1 MPVHHGNAVS
11 APDREPRHPGLR
23 IPDGGPDNR
32 RRSRL
37 ADRPGTSPGTRPD
50 PRAEDDLSRLPSPPD
65 DEELYWYF
73 GPQRRWVLLCAT
85 LSYAG
90 ATATLGLF
98 ALSRPLL
105 WPFLVLTV
113 LNAATW
119 LLSVVD
125 GQRSRRFTRDSHDLL
140 VRAWRP
146 VRHPGVDLLLP
157 TAGEPLAVLDNAYRH
172 TAAVRWPG
180 ELTVLVL
187 DDAARPEVRELAE
200 SYGFEYRSRPD
211 RGRFK
216 KAGNLNHG
224 LVEGAGDIIAV
235 LDADFCPRP
244 DFLQHLVPYLD
255 DPDIGI
261 VQSPQCF
268 DTDAGMSW
276 LERAAGATQEIFYR
290 WIQPSRDAQD
300 GTVCCGTNALYRR
313 AALERVGGFAEIDH
327 SEDLYTG
334 LSLARAG
341 WTTRYVPALLAKGMS
356 PTGLP
361 AFISQQYRWCLGSLA
376 LVGDPDFRRGPLPRS
391 ARLCFWNGILGYL
404 TSAVNVFAV
413 PLPALIMLFFRPDEI
428 APWQVLPF
436 LPPIWVALVLLPAM
450 SRTHWRF
457 EVTRVQLLGGLCHV
471 VAIAHALRRRS
482 ADWVPTGAV
491 SGGTAL
497 ARTVARIGVGWL
509 GLVVVAGVVGL
520 VRAVNSYGWQP
531 FWALAGLL
539 ALTTYTVVPL
549 IGALW
554 PLVRGGNGATVAD
567 LARPSDRQ
575 GNRRSDLRFGPAEA
589 VAVTA
594 VLLLCGLLASGWAD
608 PLVF

>member
-1 MPVHHGNAVS
+1 M
-11 APDREPRHPGLR
+11 
-23 IPDGGPDNR
+23 
-32 RRSRL
+32 
-37 ADRPGTSPGTRPD
+37 
-50 PRAEDDLSRLPSPPD
+50 PSPPD

-98 ALSRPLL
+98 ALSKPLL
-105 WPFLVLTV
+105 WPFLLLTL

-119 LLSVVD
+119 LLSLAD
-125 GQRSRRFTRDSHDLL
+125 GQRARRYTRDSHDLL
-140 VRAWRP
+140 LRAWNP
-146 VRHPGVDLLLP
+146 ARHPSVDLLLP

-172 TAAVRWPG
+172 TAAVHWPG

-187 DDAARPEVRELAE
+187 DDADRPEVCRLAE
-200 SYGFEYRSRPD
+200 SYGFRYHARPD

-224 LVEGAGDIIAV
+224 LATGEGEIVAV

-244 DFLQHLVPYLD
+244 DFLHHLVPYLD
-255 DPDIGI
+255 NPGVGI

-268 DTDAGMSW
+268 DTDADMSW

-313 AALERVGGFAEIDH
+313 AALQRIGGFAEIDH

-334 LSLARAG
+334 LALAHVG
-341 WTTRYVPALLAKGMS
+341 WSTRYVPALVAKGMS

-376 LVGDPDFRRGPLPRS
+376 LVRDPDFRKGPLSRS

-413 PLPALIMLFFRPDEI
+413 PLPALIMLFFAPGEI
-428 APWQVLPF
+428 RPWQVLPF

-450 SRTHWRF
+450 SRTRWRF

-471 VAIAHALRRRS
+471 VAIGHALRRRS

-491 SGGTAL
+491 SGGTSL
-497 ARTVARIGVGWL
+497 ARSVARIGVGWL
-509 GLVVVAGVVGL
+509 GLVVLAGSAGL
-520 VRAVNSYGWQP
+520 VRAALEYGWRP
-531 FWALAGLL
+531 FWALAALLGLT
-539 ALTTYTVVPL
+539 AYTMIPL
-549 IGALW
+549 IRALW
-554 PLVRGGNGATVAD
+554 PLLGRGQGTAGEVAPPVR
-567 LARPSDRQ
+567 
-575 GNRRSDLRFGPAEA
+575 RRTGLGSGHGSEHGYGFGSGLGSDLGCGPGFGRAEA

-594 VLLLCGLLASGWAD
+594 VLLLCGVLASGWAD
-608 PLVF
+608 PLLF

>member
-1 MPVHHGNAVS
+1 MPVLHGTAMS
-11 APDREPRHPGLR
+11 APDTGPRRTPAD
-23 IPDGGPDNR
+23 PD
-32 RRSRL
+32 L
-37 ADRPGTSPGTRPD
+37 
-50 PRAEDDLSRLPSPPD
+50 RLPSPPD
-65 DEELYWYF
+65 DQELYWYF

-98 ALSRPLL
+98 ALSKPLL

-119 LLSVVD
+119 LLSLTD
-125 GQRSRRFTRDSHDLL
+125 GQRARRFTRDSHDLL
-140 VRAWRP
+140 LRAWSP
-146 VRHPGVDLLLP
+146 ARHPSVDLLLP

-172 TAAVRWPG
+172 TAAVQWPG

-187 DDAARPEVRELAE
+187 DDADRPEVRELAR
-200 SYGFEYRSRPD
+200 SYGFQYRARPD

-224 LVEGAGDIIAV
+224 LAEGTGEVIAV

-244 DFLQHLVPYLD
+244 DFLHHLVPYLD
-255 DPDIGI
+255 NPEVGI

-268 DTDAGMSW
+268 DTDADMSW

-313 AALERVGGFAEIDH
+313 AALRRIGGFAEIDH

-334 LSLARAG
+334 LALARAG
-341 WTTRYVPALLAKGMS
+341 WSTRYVPALVAKGMS

-376 LVGDPDFRRGPLPRS
+376 LVRDPDFRGGPLPRS
-391 ARLCFWNGILGYL
+391 ARLCFWNGILGYV

-413 PLPALIMLFFRPDEI
+413 PLPALIMLFFAPEEI
-428 APWQVLPF
+428 QPWQVLPF

-450 SRTHWRF
+450 SRTRWRF

-471 VAIAHALRRRS
+471 IAIAHALRRRS

-497 ARTVARIGVGWL
+497 ARGVARLGVGWL
-509 GLVVVAGVVGL
+509 GLVVLAGAAGL
-520 VRAVNSYGWQP
+520 VRAGLEYGWRP
-531 FWALAGLL
+531 FWALAALLGLT
-539 ALTTYTVVPL
+539 AYTMIPL
-549 IGALW
+549 IRSLW
-554 PLVRGGNGATVAD
+554 PLLGAGRAVRAADGGKGAAVGEVAAPARRRTGLGPD
-567 LARPSDRQ
+567 L
-575 GNRRSDLRFGPAEA
+575 GFGRAEA

-594 VLLLCGLLASGWAD
+594 VLLLCGVLASGWAD
-608 PLVF
+608 PLIF

>member
-1 MPVHHGNAVS
+1 MPALHGTAMP
-11 APDREPRHPGLR
+11 APDAGPRPT
-23 IPDGGPDNR
+23 P
-32 RRSRL
+32 
-37 ADRPGTSPGTRPD
+37 PD
-50 PRAEDDLSRLPSPPD
+50 PDLRLPRPPD

-98 ALSRPLL
+98 ALSKPLL
-105 WPFLVLTV
+105 WPFLLLTV

-119 LLSVVD
+119 LLSLTD
-125 GQRSRRFTRDSHDLL
+125 GQRARRYTRDSHDLL
-140 VRAWRP
+140 MRAWQP
-146 VRHPGVDLLLP
+146 AHHPGVDLLLP

-187 DDAARPEVRELAE
+187 DDADRPEVRRLAE
-200 SYGFEYRSRPD
+200 SYGFQYRARPD

-224 LVEGAGDIIAV
+224 LAEGSGEIIAV

-244 DFLQHLVPYLD
+244 DFLHHLVPYLD
-255 DPDIGI
+255 NPGVGI

-268 DTDAGMSW
+268 DTDADMSW

-313 AALERVGGFAEIDH
+313 AALQRIGGFAEIDH

-334 LSLARAG
+334 LALARAG
-341 WTTRYVPALLAKGMS
+341 WATRYVPALVAKGMS

-376 LVGDPDFRRGPLPRS
+376 LVRDPGFRRGPLSKS
-391 ARLCFWNGILGYL
+391 ARLCFWNGILGYV

-413 PLPALIMLFFRPDEI
+413 PLPALIMLFFRPAEI

-450 SRTHWRF
+450 SRTRWRF
-457 EVTRVQLLGGLCHV
+457 EVTRVQLLGGLCHI

-491 SGGTAL
+491 SGGSSL
-497 ARTVARIGVGWL
+497 ARAVARIGVGWL
-509 GLVVVAGVVGL
+509 GFVVLAGAAGL
-520 VRAVNSYGWQP
+520 VRAALLHGWRP
-531 FWALAGLL
+531 YWALAALL
-539 ALTTYTVVPL
+539 ALTAYTMIPL
-549 IGALW
+549 IRALW
-554 PLVRGGNGATVAD
+554 PLLNGANGGKSANGGKGAD
-567 LARPSDRQ
+567 GGKGAAVGEIAAPAR
-575 GNRRSDLRFGPAEA
+575 GRSNLGFGRAEA

-608 PLVF
+608 PLIF

>member
-1 MPVHHGNAVS
+1 MPVLHGTAMP
-11 APDREPRHPGLR
+11 APVPGPRR
-23 IPDGGPDNR
+23 IPADPD
-32 RRSRL
+32 L
-37 ADRPGTSPGTRPD
+37 
-50 PRAEDDLSRLPSPPD
+50 RLPSPPD

-119 LLSVVD
+119 LLSLTD
-125 GQRSRRFTRDSHDLL
+125 GQRARRYTRDSHDLL
-140 VRAWRP
+140 MRAWQP
-146 VRHPGVDLLLP
+146 ARHPSVDLLLP
-157 TAGEPLAVLDNAYRH
+157 TAGEPLAVLENAYRH
-172 TAAVRWPG
+172 TVAVQWAG
-180 ELTVLVL
+180 ALTVIVL

-200 SYGFEYRSRPD
+200 SYGFQYRARPD

-224 LVEGAGDIIAV
+224 LAEGNGEIVAV

-244 DFLQHLVPYLD
+244 DFLHHLVPYLD
-255 DPDIGI
+255 NPEVGI

-268 DTDAGMSW
+268 DTDADMSW

-313 AALERVGGFAEIDH
+313 AALMRVGGFAEIDH

-341 WTTRYVPALLAKGMS
+341 WTTRYVPALVAKGMS

-376 LVGDPDFRRGPLPRS
+376 LVRDPDFRRGPLPRS
-391 ARLCFWNGILGYL
+391 ARLCFWNGILGYV

-413 PLPALIMLFFRPDEI
+413 PLPALIMLFFAPGEI
-428 APWQVLPF
+428 QPWQVLPF
-436 LPPIWVALVLLPAM
+436 LPPIWVSLVLLPAM
-450 SRTHWRF
+450 SRTRWRF

-491 SGGTAL
+491 SGGSSL
-497 ARTVARIGVGWL
+497 AKAVARIGVGWL
-509 GLVVVAGVVGL
+509 GFVVLAGIAGL
-520 VRAVNSYGWQP
+520 VRAAMLYGWQP
-531 FWALAGLL
+531 FWALTALL
-539 ALTTYTVVPL
+539 ALTAYTMIPL
-549 IGALW
+549 IRSLW
-554 PLVRGGNGATVAD
+554 PLLRGGNGAAVGEVA
-567 LARPSDRQ
+567 APVR
-575 GNRRSDLRFGPAEA
+575 RRSDLGFGHAEA

-608 PLVF
+608 PLIF

>member
-1 MPVHHGNAVS
+1 MPVLHGTAMPAS
-11 APDREPRHPGLR
+11 DTGPRR
-23 IPDGGPDNR
+23 IP
-32 RRSRL
+32 
-37 ADRPGTSPGTRPD
+37 ADPS
-50 PRAEDDLSRLPSPPD
+50 LRLPSPPD

-105 WPFLVLTV
+105 WPFLLLTV
-113 LNAATW
+113 LNAVTW
-119 LLSVVD
+119 LLSLTD

-140 VRAWRP
+140 LGAWRP
-146 VRHPGVDLLLP
+146 ARCPGVDVLLP

-180 ELTVLVL
+180 RLTVLVL
-187 DDAARPEVRELAE
+187 DDADRPEVRELAE
-200 SYGFEYRSRPD
+200 SYGFQYRARPD

-224 LVEGAGDIIAV
+224 LAEGNGDIIAV

-244 DFLQHLVPYLD
+244 DFLHHLVPYLD
-255 DPDIGI
+255 NPEVGI

-268 DTDAGMSW
+268 DTDPDMSW

-341 WTTRYVPALLAKGMS
+341 WTTRYVPALVAKGMS

-376 LVGDPDFRRGPLPRS
+376 LVRDPGFRRGPLSRS

-404 TSAVNVFAV
+404 TSAVNVFAI
-413 PLPALIMLFFRPDEI
+413 PLPALIMLFFAPSEI
-428 APWQVLPF
+428 EPWQVLPF

-450 SRTHWRF
+450 SRTRWRF

-491 SGGTAL
+491 SGGSSL
-497 ARTVARIGVGWL
+497 ARAVARIGVGWL
-509 GLVVVAGVVGL
+509 GFVILAGIAGL
-520 VRAVNSYGWQP
+520 ARAVALRGWQP
-531 FWALAGLL
+531 YWALIALL
-539 ALTTYTVVPL
+539 SLTAYTMIPL
-549 IGALW
+549 IRSLW
-554 PLVRGGNGATVAD
+554 PLLRGGDGAAVAEV
-567 LARPSDRQ
+567 APPV
-575 GNRRSDLRFGPAEA
+575 RRSSDLRFGRAEA

-608 PLVF
+608 PLMF

>member
-1 MPVHHGNAVS
+1 MPVLHGTAMP
-11 APDREPRHPGLR
+11 APDTGPRRTPAD
-23 IPDGGPDNR
+23 PDDH
-32 RRSRL
+32 
-37 ADRPGTSPGTRPD
+37 
-50 PRAEDDLSRLPSPPD
+50 RLPSPPD

-98 ALSRPLL
+98 ALSKPLL

-119 LLSVVD
+119 LLSLTD
-125 GQRSRRFTRDSHDLL
+125 GQRARRFTRDSHDLL
-140 VRAWRP
+140 LRAWSPARAP
-146 VRHPGVDLLLP
+146 SVDLLLP

-187 DDAARPEVRELAE
+187 DDAGRPEVRRLAE
-200 SYGFEYRSRPD
+200 SYGFQYRARPD

-224 LVEGAGDIIAV
+224 LAEGTGEVVAV

-244 DFLQHLVPYLD
+244 DFLHHLVPYLD
-255 DPDIGI
+255 NPGVGI

-268 DTDAGMSW
+268 DTDADMSW

-313 AALERVGGFAEIDH
+313 AALQRIGGFAEIDH

-334 LSLARAG
+334 LALARAG
-341 WTTRYVPALLAKGMS
+341 WATRYVPALVAKGMS

-376 LVGDPDFRRGPLPRS
+376 LVRDPDFRKGPLPRS
-391 ARLCFWNGILGYL
+391 ARLCFWNGILGYV

-413 PLPALIMLFFRPDEI
+413 PLPALIMLFFRPEEI
-428 APWQVLPF
+428 QPWQVLPF

-450 SRTHWRF
+450 SRTRWRF

-491 SGGTAL
+491 SGGSSL

-509 GLVVVAGVVGL
+509 GFVVLAGVAGL
-520 VRAVNSYGWQP
+520 VRAALLYGWQP
-531 FWALAGLL
+531 YWALAGLL
-539 ALTTYTVVPL
+539 ALTAYTMVPL
-549 IGALW
+549 IRELW
-554 PLVRGGNGATVAD
+554 PLLNGAGGGKGAAVGEVAAP
-567 LARPSDRQ
+567 AR
-575 GNRRSDLRFGPAEA
+575 GRSDLGFGRAEA

-608 PLVF
+608 PLMF

>member
-1 MPVHHGNAVS
+1 MPVLHGTAMP
-11 APDREPRHPGLR
+11 APVPGPRR
-23 IPDGGPDNR
+23 IPADPD
-32 RRSRL
+32 L
-37 ADRPGTSPGTRPD
+37 
-50 PRAEDDLSRLPSPPD
+50 RLPSPPD

-119 LLSVVD
+119 LLSLTD
-125 GQRSRRFTRDSHDLL
+125 GQRARRYTRDSHDLL
-140 VRAWRP
+140 MRAWQP
-146 VRHPGVDLLLP
+146 ARHPSVDLLLP
-157 TAGEPLAVLDNAYRH
+157 TAGEPLAVLENAYRH
-172 TAAVRWPG
+172 TVAVQWAG
-180 ELTVLVL
+180 ALTVIVL

-200 SYGFEYRSRPD
+200 SYGFQYRARPD

-224 LVEGAGDIIAV
+224 LAEGNGEIVAV

-244 DFLQHLVPYLD
+244 DFLHHLVPYLD
-255 DPDIGI
+255 NPEVGI

-268 DTDAGMSW
+268 DTDADMSW

-313 AALERVGGFAEIDH
+313 AALMRVGGFAEIDH

-341 WTTRYVPALLAKGMS
+341 WTTRYVPALVAKGMS

-376 LVGDPDFRRGPLPRS
+376 LVRDPDFRRGPLPRS
-391 ARLCFWNGILGYL
+391 ARLCFWNGILGYV

-413 PLPALIMLFFRPDEI
+413 PLPALIMLFFAPGEI
-428 APWQVLPF
+428 QPWQVLPF
-436 LPPIWVALVLLPAM
+436 LPPIWVSLVLLPAM
-450 SRTHWRF
+450 SRTRWRF

-491 SGGTAL
+491 SGGSSL
-497 ARTVARIGVGWL
+497 AKAVARIGVGWL
-509 GLVVVAGVVGL
+509 GFVVLAGVAGL
-520 VRAVNSYGWQP
+520 VRAAMLYGWQP
-531 FWALAGLL
+531 FWALTALL
-539 ALTTYTVVPL
+539 ALTAYTMIPL
-549 IGALW
+549 IRSLW
-554 PLVRGGNGATVAD
+554 PLLRSGNGAAVGEVAPPV
-567 LARPSDRQ
+567 R
-575 GNRRSDLRFGPAEA
+575 RRSDLGFGHAEA

-608 PLVF
+608 PLIF

>member
-1 MPVHHGNAVS
+1 MPVLHGTAVP
-11 APDREPRHPGLR
+11 APDTGPRR
-23 IPDGGPDNR
+23 TA
-32 RRSRL
+32 
-37 ADRPGTSPGTRPD
+37 ADT
-50 PRAEDDLSRLPSPPD
+50 DLRLPSPPD

-98 ALSRPLL
+98 ALSEPLL
-105 WPFLVLTV
+105 WPFLLLTL

-119 LLSVVD
+119 LLSLAD
-125 GQRSRRFTRDSHDLL
+125 GQRARRYTRDSHDLL
-140 VRAWRP
+140 LRAWNP
-146 VRHPGVDLLLP
+146 ARHPSVDLLLP

-172 TAAVRWPG
+172 TAAVHWPG

-187 DDAARPEVRELAE
+187 DDADRPEVRRLAE
-200 SYGFEYRSRPD
+200 SYGFRYHARPD

-224 LVEGAGDIIAV
+224 LAAGEGEIVAV

-244 DFLQHLVPYLD
+244 DFLHHLVPYLD
-255 DPDIGI
+255 NPGVGI

-268 DTDAGMSW
+268 DTDADMSW

-313 AALERVGGFAEIDH
+313 AALQRIGGFAEIDH

-334 LSLARAG
+334 LALAHAG
-341 WTTRYVPALLAKGMS
+341 WSTRYVPALVAKGMS

-376 LVGDPDFRRGPLPRS
+376 LVRDPDFRKGPLSRS

-413 PLPALIMLFFRPDEI
+413 PLPALIMLFFAPGEI
-428 APWQVLPF
+428 RPWQVLPF

-450 SRTHWRF
+450 SRTRWRF

-471 VAIAHALRRRS
+471 VAIGHALRRRS

-491 SGGTAL
+491 SGGTSL
-497 ARTVARIGVGWL
+497 VRSVARIGVGWL
-509 GLVVVAGVVGL
+509 GLVVLAGSAGL
-520 VRAVNSYGWQP
+520 VRAALEYGWRP
-531 FWALAGLL
+531 FWALAALLGLT
-539 ALTTYTVVPL
+539 AYTMIPL
-549 IGALW
+549 IRALW
-554 PLVRGGNGATVAD
+554 PLLGGDRGTAGEVAPPVR
-567 LARPSDRQ
+567 
-575 GNRRSDLRFGPAEA
+575 RRTGLGSGHGSEHGYGLGSDLGSGPGFGRAEA

-594 VLLLCGLLASGWAD
+594 VLLLCGVLASGWAD
-608 PLVF
+608 PLLF

>member
-1 MPVHHGNAVS
+1 MPVLHGTTVP
-11 APDREPRHPGLR
+11 APDTGPRR
-23 IPDGGPDNR
+23 TAADPD
-32 RRSRL
+32 L
-37 ADRPGTSPGTRPD
+37 
-50 PRAEDDLSRLPSPPD
+50 RLPSPPD

-98 ALSRPLL
+98 ALSKPLL
-105 WPFLVLTV
+105 WPFLLLTL

-119 LLSVVD
+119 LLSLAD
-125 GQRSRRFTRDSHDLL
+125 GQRARRYTRDSHDLL
-140 VRAWRP
+140 LRAWNP
-146 VRHPGVDLLLP
+146 ARHPSVDLLLP

-172 TAAVRWPG
+172 TAAVHWPG

-187 DDAARPEVRELAE
+187 DDADRPEVCRLAE
-200 SYGFEYRSRPD
+200 SYGFRYHARPD

-224 LVEGAGDIIAV
+224 LAAGEGEIVAV

-244 DFLQHLVPYLD
+244 DFLHHLVPYLD
-255 DPDIGI
+255 NPGVGI

-268 DTDAGMSW
+268 DTDADMSW

-313 AALERVGGFAEIDH
+313 AALQRIGGFAEIDH

-334 LSLARAG
+334 LALAHVG
-341 WTTRYVPALLAKGMS
+341 WSTRYVPALVAKGMS

-376 LVGDPDFRRGPLPRS
+376 LVRDPDFRKGPLSRS

-413 PLPALIMLFFRPDEI
+413 PLPALIMLFFAPGEI
-428 APWQVLPF
+428 RPWQVLPF

-450 SRTHWRF
+450 SRTRWRF

-471 VAIAHALRRRS
+471 VAIGHALRRRS

-491 SGGTAL
+491 SGGTSL
-497 ARTVARIGVGWL
+497 ARSVARIGVGWL
-509 GLVVVAGVVGL
+509 GLVVLAGSAGL
-520 VRAVNSYGWQP
+520 VRAALEYGWRP
-531 FWALAGLL
+531 FWALAALLGLT
-539 ALTTYTVVPL
+539 AYTVIPL
-549 IGALW
+549 IRALW
-554 PLVRGGNGATVAD
+554 PLLGGGRGTAGEVAPPVR
-567 LARPSDRQ
+567 
-575 GNRRSDLRFGPAEA
+575 RRTGLGSGHGSEHGYGFGSGLGSDLGCGPGFGRAEA

-594 VLLLCGLLASGWAD
+594 VLLLCGVLASGWAD
-608 PLVF
+608 PLLF

>member
-1 MPVHHGNAVS
+1 MPVLHGTAMP
-11 APDREPRHPGLR
+11 APDTGPRRTPAD
-23 IPDGGPDNR
+23 PDDH
-32 RRSRL
+32 
-37 ADRPGTSPGTRPD
+37 
-50 PRAEDDLSRLPSPPD
+50 RLPSPPD

-98 ALSRPLL
+98 ALSKPLL

-119 LLSVVD
+119 LLSLTD
-125 GQRSRRFTRDSHDLL
+125 GQRARRFTRDSHDLL
-140 VRAWRP
+140 LRAWSPARAP
-146 VRHPGVDLLLP
+146 SVDLLLP

-172 TAAVRWPG
+172 TAAVQWPG

-187 DDAARPEVRELAE
+187 DDAGRPEVRRLAE
-200 SYGFEYRSRPD
+200 SYGFQYRARPD

-224 LVEGAGDIIAV
+224 LAEGTGEIVAV

-244 DFLQHLVPYLD
+244 DFLHHLVPYLD
-255 DPDIGI
+255 NPGVGI

-268 DTDAGMSW
+268 DTDADMSW

-313 AALERVGGFAEIDH
+313 AALQRIGGFAEIDH

-334 LSLARAG
+334 LALARAG
-341 WTTRYVPALLAKGMS
+341 WATRYVPALVAKGMS

-376 LVGDPDFRRGPLPRS
+376 LVRDPDFRKGPLPRS
-391 ARLCFWNGILGYL
+391 ARLCFWNGILGYV

-413 PLPALIMLFFRPDEI
+413 PLPALIMLFFRPEEI
-428 APWQVLPF
+428 QPWQVLPF

-450 SRTHWRF
+450 SRTRWRF

-491 SGGTAL
+491 SGGSSL

-509 GLVVVAGVVGL
+509 GFVVLAGVAGL
-520 VRAVNSYGWQP
+520 VRAALLYGWQP
-531 FWALAGLL
+531 YWALAGLL
-539 ALTTYTVVPL
+539 ALTAYTMVPL
-549 IGALW
+549 IRELW
-554 PLVRGGNGATVAD
+554 PLLNGAGGGKGASVGEVAAP
-567 LARPSDRQ
+567 AR
-575 GNRRSDLRFGPAEA
+575 RRSDLGFGRAEA

-608 PLVF
+608 PLLF

>member
-1 MPVHHGNAVS
+1 MPVLHGTAMP
-11 APDREPRHPGLR
+11 APVPGPRR
-23 IPDGGPDNR
+23 IPADPD
-32 RRSRL
+32 L
-37 ADRPGTSPGTRPD
+37 
-50 PRAEDDLSRLPSPPD
+50 RLPSPPD

-119 LLSVVD
+119 LLSLTD
-125 GQRSRRFTRDSHDLL
+125 GQRARRYTRDSHDLL
-140 VRAWRP
+140 MRAWQP
-146 VRHPGVDLLLP
+146 ARHPSVDLLLP
-157 TAGEPLAVLDNAYRH
+157 TAGEPLAVLENAYRH
-172 TAAVRWPG
+172 TVAVQWAG
-180 ELTVLVL
+180 ALTVIVL

-200 SYGFEYRSRPD
+200 SYGFQYRARPD

-224 LVEGAGDIIAV
+224 LAEGNGEIVAV

-244 DFLQHLVPYLD
+244 DFLHHLVPYLD
-255 DPDIGI
+255 NPEVGI

-268 DTDAGMSW
+268 DTDADMSW

-313 AALERVGGFAEIDH
+313 AALMRVGGFAEIDH

-341 WTTRYVPALLAKGMS
+341 WTTRYVPALVAKGMS

-376 LVGDPDFRRGPLPRS
+376 LVRDPDFRRGPLPRS
-391 ARLCFWNGILGYL
+391 ARLCFWNGILGYV

-413 PLPALIMLFFRPDEI
+413 PLPALIMLFFAPGEI
-428 APWQVLPF
+428 QPWQVLPF
-436 LPPIWVALVLLPAM
+436 LPPIWVSLVLLPAM
-450 SRTHWRF
+450 SRTRWRF

-491 SGGTAL
+491 SGGSSL
-497 ARTVARIGVGWL
+497 AKAVARIGVGWL
-509 GLVVVAGVVGL
+509 GFVVLAGIAGL
-520 VRAVNSYGWQP
+520 VRAAMLYGWQP
-531 FWALAGLL
+531 FWALTALL
-539 ALTTYTVVPL
+539 ALTAYTMIPL
-549 IGALW
+549 IRSLW
-554 PLVRGGNGATVAD
+554 PLLRGGNGAAVGEVAPPV
-567 LARPSDRQ
+567 R
-575 GNRRSDLRFGPAEA
+575 RRSDLGFGHAEA

-608 PLVF
+608 PLIF

>member
-1 MPVHHGNAVS
+1 MPVLHGTAMP
-11 APDREPRHPGLR
+11 APDAGPRR
-23 IPDGGPDNR
+23 IPADPD
-32 RRSRL
+32 L
-37 ADRPGTSPGTRPD
+37 
-50 PRAEDDLSRLPSPPD
+50 RLPSPPD

-98 ALSRPLL
+98 ALSKPLL

-119 LLSVVD
+119 LLSLTD
-125 GQRSRRFTRDSHDLL
+125 GQRARRFTRDSHDLL
-140 VRAWRP
+140 MRAWQPARP
-146 VRHPGVDLLLP
+146 PSVDLLLP

-180 ELTVLVL
+180 ELAVLVL
-187 DDAARPEVRELAE
+187 DDADRPEVRELAE
-200 SYGFEYRSRPD
+200 SYGFRYRARPD

-224 LVEGAGDIIAV
+224 LAEGTGEIIAV

-244 DFLQHLVPYLD
+244 DFLHHLVPYLD
-255 DPDIGI
+255 NPGVGI

-268 DTDAGMSW
+268 DTDADMSW

-313 AALERVGGFAEIDH
+313 AALQRIGGFAEIDH

-334 LSLARAG
+334 LALARAG
-341 WTTRYVPALLAKGMS
+341 WSTRYVPALVAKGMS

-376 LVGDPDFRRGPLPRS
+376 LVRDPDFRRGPLSRS

-413 PLPALIMLFFRPDEI
+413 PLPALIMLFFRPEEI
-428 APWQVLPF
+428 QPWQVLPF

-450 SRTHWRF
+450 SRTRWRF

-491 SGGTAL
+491 SGGSSL

-509 GLVVVAGVVGL
+509 GLVIIAGAAGL
-520 VRAVNSYGWQP
+520 VRAALLHGWRP
-531 FWALAGLL
+531 YWALTALL
-539 ALTTYTVVPL
+539 ALTAYTMIPL
-549 IGALW
+549 IRSLW
-554 PLVRGGNGATVAD
+554 PLLRSANGGKGATVGEVAAP
-567 LARPSDRQ
+567 ARS
-575 GNRRSDLRFGPAEA
+575 RSELGFGRAEA

-608 PLVF
+608 PLIF

>member
-1 MPVHHGNAVS
+1 MPVLHGTAMP
-11 APDREPRHPGLR
+11 APDAGPRRTP
-23 IPDGGPDNR
+23 
-32 RRSRL
+32 
-37 ADRPGTSPGTRPD
+37 ADPD
-50 PRAEDDLSRLPSPPD
+50 PRLPDPPD

-98 ALSRPLL
+98 ALSKPLL
-105 WPFLVLTV
+105 WPFLLLTV
-113 LNAATW
+113 LNAVTW
-119 LLSVVD
+119 LLSLTD
-125 GQRSRRFTRDSHDLL
+125 GQRARRFTRDSHDLL
-140 VRAWRP
+140 LRAWQP
-146 VRHPGVDLLLP
+146 ARHPSVDLLLP
-157 TAGEPLAVLDNAYRH
+157 TAGEPPAVLDNAYRH

-187 DDAARPEVRELAE
+187 DDADRPEVRELAE
-200 SYGFEYRSRPD
+200 SYGFQYRARPD

-224 LVEGAGDIIAV
+224 LVEGTGEIIAV
-235 LDADFCPRP
+235 LDADFCPRA
-244 DFLQHLVPYLD
+244 DFLHHLVPYLD
-255 DPDIGI
+255 SPGVGI

-268 DTDAGMSW
+268 DTDANMSW

-313 AALERVGGFAEIDH
+313 AALQRIGGFAEIDH

-334 LSLARAG
+334 LALARAG
-341 WTTRYVPALLAKGMS
+341 WATRYVPALVAKGMS

-376 LVGDPDFRRGPLPRS
+376 LVRDPDFRRGPLSRS

-413 PLPALIMLFFRPDEI
+413 PLPALIMLFFRPEEI
-428 APWQVLPF
+428 EPWQVLPF

-450 SRTHWRF
+450 SRTRWRF

-491 SGGTAL
+491 SGGSSL
-497 ARTVARIGVGWL
+497 ARAVARIGVGWL
-509 GLVVVAGVVGL
+509 GFVVLAGAAGL
-520 VRAVNSYGWQP
+520 VRAALLHGWRP
-531 FWALAGLL
+531 YWALTALL
-539 ALTTYTVVPL
+539 ALTAYTMIPL
-549 IGALW
+549 IRSLW
-554 PLVRGGNGATVAD
+554 PLLNGAKVAGGANGGKGATVGEVVAP
-567 LARPSDRQ
+567 ARS
-575 GNRRSDLRFGPAEA
+575 RSELGFGRAEA

-608 PLVF
+608 PLIF

>member
-1 MPVHHGNAVS
+1 MP
-11 APDREPRHPGLR
+11 APDTGPRRKPAD
-23 IPDGGPDNR
+23 PD
-32 RRSRL
+32 L
-37 ADRPGTSPGTRPD
+37 
-50 PRAEDDLSRLPSPPD
+50 RLPAPPD

-98 ALSRPLL
+98 ALSKPLL
-105 WPFLVLTV
+105 WPFLLLTV

-119 LLSVVD
+119 LLSLTD
-125 GQRSRRFTRDSHDLL
+125 GQRARRFTRDSHDLL
-140 VRAWRP
+140 LRAWNP
-146 VRHPGVDLLLP
+146 ARHPSVDLLLP
-157 TAGEPLAVLDNAYRH
+157 TAGEPLAVLANAYRH

-180 ELTVLVL
+180 ELTVIVL

-200 SYGFEYRSRPD
+200 SHGFEYRARPD

-224 LVEGAGDIIAV
+224 LAEGNGEIVAV

-244 DFLQHLVPYLD
+244 DFLHHLVPYLD
-255 DPDIGI
+255 NPEVGI

-268 DTDAGMSW
+268 DTDADMSW

-313 AALERVGGFAEIDH
+313 AALMRIGGFAEIDH

-334 LSLARAG
+334 LALARAG
-341 WTTRYVPALLAKGMS
+341 WTTRYVPALVAKGMS

-376 LVGDPDFRRGPLPRS
+376 LVRDPDFRRGPLSRS

-428 APWQVLPF
+428 QPWQVLPF

-450 SRTHWRF
+450 SRTRWRF
-457 EVTRVQLLGGLCHV
+457 EVTRVQLLGGLCHI
-471 VAIAHALRRRS
+471 VAIGHALRRRS

-491 SGGTAL
+491 SGRSSL
-497 ARTVARIGVGWL
+497 ARTVARLGVGWL
-509 GLVVVAGVVGL
+509 GFVVLAGVAGL
-520 VRAVNSYGWQP
+520 VRAGLEYGWRP

-539 ALTTYTVVPL
+539 ALTAYTMVPL
-549 IGALW
+549 IRSLW
-554 PLVRGGNGATVAD
+554 PLLGGGKDATAGEVAAPVR
-567 LARPSDRQ
+567 S
-575 GNRRSDLRFGPAEA
+575 RSGEIGFGRAEA

-594 VLLLCGLLASGWAD
+594 VLLLGGVLASGWAD
-608 PLVF
+608 PLIF

>member
-1 MPVHHGNAVS
+1 MP
-11 APDREPRHPGLR
+11 APDTGPRPT
-23 IPDGGPDNR
+23 P
-32 RRSRL
+32 
-37 ADRPGTSPGTRPD
+37 PD
-50 PRAEDDLSRLPSPPD
+50 PDLRLPGPPD

-98 ALSRPLL
+98 ALSKPLL
-105 WPFLVLTV
+105 WPFLLLTV

-119 LLSVVD
+119 LLSLTD
-125 GQRSRRFTRDSHDLL
+125 GQRARRYTRDSHDLL
-140 VRAWRP
+140 MRAWQP
-146 VRHPGVDLLLP
+146 ARHPGVDLLLP

-187 DDAARPEVRELAE
+187 DDADRPEVRRLAE
-200 SYGFEYRSRPD
+200 SYGFEYRARPD

-224 LVEGAGDIIAV
+224 LAEGTGEIIAV

-244 DFLQHLVPYLD
+244 DFLRHLVPYLD
-255 DPDIGI
+255 NPEVGI

-268 DTDAGMSW
+268 DTDADMSW

-313 AALERVGGFAEIDH
+313 AALTRIGGFAEIDH

-334 LSLARAG
+334 LALARAG
-341 WTTRYVPALLAKGMS
+341 WATRYVPALVAKGMS

-376 LVGDPDFRRGPLPRS
+376 LVRDPDFRNGPLQKS
-391 ARLCFWNGILGYL
+391 ARLCFWNGILGYV

-413 PLPALIMLFFRPDEI
+413 PLPALIMLFFRPEEI
-428 APWQVLPF
+428 EPWQVLPF

-450 SRTHWRF
+450 SRTRWRF
-457 EVTRVQLLGGLCHV
+457 EVTRVQLLGGLCHI

-491 SGGTAL
+491 SGGSSL
-497 ARTVARIGVGWL
+497 ARAVARIGVGWL
-509 GLVVVAGVVGL
+509 GFVVLAGAAGL
-520 VRAVNSYGWQP
+520 VRAGLLHGWRP
-531 FWALAGLL
+531 YWALTALL
-539 ALTTYTVVPL
+539 ALTAYTMIPL
-549 IGALW
+549 IRALW
-554 PLVRGGNGATVAD
+554 PLLNGANGGKGAAVGEVAAP
-567 LARPSDRQ
+567 ARS
-575 GNRRSDLRFGPAEA
+575 RSNLGFGRAEA

-608 PLVF
+608 PLIF

>member
-1 MPVHHGNAVS
+1 MPAS
-11 APDREPRHPGLR
+11 DT
-23 IPDGGPDNR
+23 GP
-32 RRSRL
+32 RL
-37 ADRPGTSPGTRPD
+37 AV
-50 PRAEDDLSRLPSPPD
+50 ADDSLRLPSPPD
-65 DEELYWYF
+65 DQELYWYF

-85 LSYAG
+85 LSYTG
-90 ATATLGLF
+90 ATVTLGLF

-113 LNAATW
+113 LNAVTW
-119 LLSVVD
+119 VLSLAD
-125 GQRSRRFTRDSHDLL
+125 GQRARRFTRDSHDLL
-140 VRAWRP
+140 LRAWQP
-146 VRHPGVDLLLP
+146 ARHPGVDLLLP

-180 ELTVLVL
+180 ALTVLVL

-200 SYGFEYRSRPD
+200 SYGFQYRARPD

-224 LVEGAGDIIAV
+224 LAEGNGDIIAV

-244 DFLQHLVPYLD
+244 DFLHHLVPYLD
-255 DPDIGI
+255 TPEVGI

-268 DTDAGMSW
+268 DTDPDMSW

-341 WTTRYVPALLAKGMS
+341 WTTRYVPALVAKGMS

-376 LVGDPDFRRGPLPRS
+376 LVGDPGFRSGPLSRS

-404 TSAVNVFAV
+404 TSAVNVFAI
-413 PLPALIMLFFRPDEI
+413 PLPALIMLFFAPDEI
-428 APWQVLPF
+428 EPWQVLPF

-450 SRTHWRF
+450 SRTRWRF

-491 SGGTAL
+491 SGGSSL

-509 GLVVVAGVVGL
+509 GLVVVAGAVGL
-520 VRAVNSYGWQP
+520 GRAVALHGWQP
-531 FWALAGLL
+531 YWALVGLL
-539 ALTTYTVVPL
+539 GLTAHTMIPL
-549 IGALW
+549 VRSLW
-554 PLVRGGNGATVAD
+554 PLLRGGKGGDVAAPVRRATGADGGTVRGTAAER
-567 LARPSDRQ
+567 AAA
-575 GNRRSDLRFGPAEA
+575 DLRFGRAEA

-608 PLVF
+608 PLLF

>member
-1 MPVHHGNAVS
+1 MPVLHGTAVP
-11 APDREPRHPGLR
+11 APDTGPRR
-23 IPDGGPDNR
+23 TA
-32 RRSRL
+32 
-37 ADRPGTSPGTRPD
+37 ADT
-50 PRAEDDLSRLPSPPD
+50 DLRLPSPPD

-98 ALSRPLL
+98 ALSKPLL
-105 WPFLVLTV
+105 WPFLLLTL

-119 LLSVVD
+119 LLSLAD
-125 GQRSRRFTRDSHDLL
+125 GQRARRYTRDSHDLL
-140 VRAWRP
+140 LRAWDP
-146 VRHPGVDLLLP
+146 ARHPSVDLLLP

-172 TAAVRWPG
+172 TAAVHWPG

-187 DDAARPEVRELAE
+187 DDADRPEVRRLAE
-200 SYGFEYRSRPD
+200 SYGFRYHARPD

-224 LVEGAGDIIAV
+224 LAAGEGEIVAV

-244 DFLQHLVPYLD
+244 DFLHHLVPYLD
-255 DPDIGI
+255 NPGVGI

-268 DTDAGMSW
+268 DTDADMSW

-313 AALERVGGFAEIDH
+313 AALQRIGGFAEIDH

-334 LSLARAG
+334 LALAHAG
-341 WTTRYVPALLAKGMS
+341 WSTRYVPALVAKGMS

-376 LVGDPDFRRGPLPRS
+376 LVRDPDFRKGPLSRS

-413 PLPALIMLFFRPDEI
+413 PLPALIMLFFAPGEI
-428 APWQVLPF
+428 RPWQVLPF

-450 SRTHWRF
+450 SRTRWRF

-471 VAIAHALRRRS
+471 VAIGHALRRRS

-491 SGGTAL
+491 SGGTSL
-497 ARTVARIGVGWL
+497 ARSVARIGVGWL
-509 GLVVVAGVVGL
+509 GLVVLAGSAGL
-520 VRAVNSYGWQP
+520 VRAALEYGWRP
-531 FWALAGLL
+531 FWALAALLGLT
-539 ALTTYTVVPL
+539 AYTMIPL
-549 IGALW
+549 IRALW
-554 PLVRGGNGATVAD
+554 PLLGGDRGTAGEVAPPVR
-567 LARPSDRQ
+567 
-575 GNRRSDLRFGPAEA
+575 RRAGLGSGHGSEHGYGLGSDLGSGPGFGRAEA
-589 VAVTA
+589 VAVTV
-594 VLLLCGLLASGWAD
+594 VLLLCGVLASGWAD
-608 PLVF
+608 PLLF

>member
-1 MPVHHGNAVS
+1 MPVLHGTAMPS
-11 APDREPRHPGLR
+11 AEAGPLR
-23 IPDGGPDNR
+23 TFAGGP
-32 RRSRL
+32 
-37 ADRPGTSPGTRPD
+37 G
-50 PRAEDDLSRLPSPPD
+50 RLPGPPD
-65 DEELYWYF
+65 DQELYWYF

-105 WPFLVLTV
+105 WPFLALTV
-113 LNAATW
+113 LNAVTW
-119 LLSVVD
+119 LLSITD
-125 GQRSRRFTRDSHDLL
+125 GQRARRFTRDSHDLL
-140 VRAWRP
+140 VGAWRP
-146 VRHPGVDLLLP
+146 ARHPGVDLLLP
-157 TAGEPLAVLDNAYRH
+157 TCGEPLAVLDNAYRH
-172 TAAVRWPG
+172 AAAVRWPG
-180 ELTVLVL
+180 ALTVLVL

-200 SYGFEYRSRPD
+200 SYGFEYRARPD

-224 LVEGAGDIIAV
+224 LAEGTGDIIAV

-244 DFLQHLVPYLD
+244 DFLHHLVPYLD
-255 DPDIGI
+255 NPEVGI

-268 DTDAGMSW
+268 DTDPDMSW

-341 WTTRYVPALLAKGMS
+341 WSTRYVPALVAKGLS

-376 LVGDPDFRRGPLPRS
+376 LLGDPGFRRGPLPRS
-391 ARLCFWNGILGYL
+391 ARLCFWNGILGYV
-404 TSAVNVFAV
+404 TSAVNVFAI
-413 PLPALIMLFFRPDEI
+413 PLPALIMLFFRPTEI
-428 APWQVLPF
+428 EPWQVLPF

-450 SRTHWRF
+450 SRTRWRF
-457 EVTRVQLLGGLCHV
+457 EVTRVQLLGGLCHI

-491 SGGTAL
+491 SGRSSL
-497 ARTVARIGVGWL
+497 ARTVGRIGVGWL
-509 GLVVVAGVVGL
+509 TLVLLAGVAGL
-520 VRAVNSYGWQP
+520 VRAIALYGWQP
-531 FWALAGLL
+531 YWALTLL
-539 ALTTYTVVPL
+539 LSLSAYTMIPL
-549 IGALW
+549 IRSLW
-554 PLVRGGNGATVAD
+554 PLVRGGDDAAVAEVAPP
-567 LARPSDRQ
+567 ARRT
-575 GNRRSDLRFGPAEA
+575 SDLRFGHAEA

-608 PLVF
+608 PMFF

>member
-1 MPVHHGNAVS
+1 MPVLHGTAMP
-11 APDREPRHPGLR
+11 APDSGTDAGTDTE
-23 IPDGGPDNR
+23 R
-32 RRSRL
+32 RPTAPTGSD
-37 ADRPGTSPGTRPD
+37 AS
-50 PRAEDDLSRLPSPPD
+50 DLRLPSPPD

-98 ALSRPLL
+98 ALSKPLL

-119 LLSVVD
+119 LLSLTD
-125 GQRSRRFTRDSHDLL
+125 GQRARRYTRDSHDLL
-140 VRAWRP
+140 LRAWNP
-146 VRHPGVDLLLP
+146 GRHPSVDLLLP

-180 ELTVLVL
+180 ALTVLVL
-187 DDAARPEVRELAE
+187 DDADRPEVRRLAE
-200 SYGFEYRSRPD
+200 SYGFRYRARPD

-224 LVEGAGDIIAV
+224 LAEGDGEIVAV

-244 DFLQHLVPYLD
+244 DFLHHLVPYLD
-255 DPDIGI
+255 NPEVGI

-268 DTDAGMSW
+268 DTDADMSW

-313 AALERVGGFAEIDH
+313 AALMRVGGFAEIDH

-341 WTTRYVPALLAKGMS
+341 WTTRYVPALVAKGMS

-391 ARLCFWNGILGYL
+391 ARLCFWNGILGYV

-413 PLPALIMLFFRPDEI
+413 PLPALIMLFFRPEEI
-428 APWQVLPF
+428 QPWQVLPF

-450 SRTHWRF
+450 SRTRWRF

-491 SGGTAL
+491 SGGSSL
-497 ARTVARIGVGWL
+497 ARAVARIGVGWL
-509 GLVVVAGVVGL
+509 GFVVLAGVAGL
-520 VRAVNSYGWQP
+520 VRAVMLHGWQP
-531 FWALAGLL
+531 YWALTGLL
-539 ALTTYTVVPL
+539 ALTAYTMFPL
-549 IGALW
+549 IRSLW
-554 PLVRGGNGATVAD
+554 PLLGGTDGGKDAAVGEVAPPARG
-567 LARPSDRQ
+567 
-575 GNRRSDLRFGPAEA
+575 RSDLGFGRAEA

-594 VLLLCGLLASGWAD
+594 VLALCGLLASGWAD
-608 PLVF
+608 PLIF

>member
-1 MPVHHGNAVS
+1 MPVLHGTAMP
-11 APDREPRHPGLR
+11 APDAGPRRTPAD
-23 IPDGGPDNR
+23 PD
-32 RRSRL
+32 L
-37 ADRPGTSPGTRPD
+37 
-50 PRAEDDLSRLPSPPD
+50 RLPAPPD

-98 ALSRPLL
+98 ALSKPLL

-119 LLSVVD
+119 LLSLTD
-125 GQRSRRFTRDSHDLL
+125 GQRARRFTRDSHDLL
-140 VRAWRP
+140 MRAWQP
-146 VRHPGVDLLLP
+146 ARHPGVDLLLP

-187 DDAARPEVRELAE
+187 DDADRPEVRELAE
-200 SYGFEYRSRPD
+200 SYGFEYRARPD

-224 LVEGAGDIIAV
+224 LAEGTGEVIAV

-244 DFLQHLVPYLD
+244 DFLHHLVPYLD
-255 DPDIGI
+255 NPEVGI

-268 DTDAGMSW
+268 DTDANMSW

-313 AALERVGGFAEIDH
+313 AALQRIGGFAEIDH

-334 LSLARAG
+334 LALARAG
-341 WTTRYVPALLAKGMS
+341 WATRYVPALVAKGMS

-376 LVGDPDFRRGPLPRS
+376 LVRDPDFRKGPLPRS

-413 PLPALIMLFFRPDEI
+413 PLPALIMLYFRPEEI
-428 APWQVLPF
+428 EPWQVLPF

-450 SRTHWRF
+450 SRTRWRF

-491 SGGTAL
+491 SGGSSL
-497 ARTVARIGVGWL
+497 ARAVARIGVGWL
-509 GLVVVAGVVGL
+509 GIVVLAGAAGL
-520 VRAVNSYGWQP
+520 VRAALLHGWRP
-531 FWALAGLL
+531 YWALALLLGLT
-539 ALTTYTVVPL
+539 AYTAIPL
-549 IGALW
+549 IRSLW
-554 PLVRGGNGATVAD
+554 PLLNGSNGGKGATVGEVAAP
-567 LARPSDRQ
+567 ARS
-575 GNRRSDLRFGPAEA
+575 RSDLGFGHAEA

-608 PLVF
+608 PMFF

>member
-1 MPVHHGNAVS
+1 MP
-11 APDREPRHPGLR
+11 APVPGPRR
-23 IPDGGPDNR
+23 IPADPD
-32 RRSRL
+32 L
-37 ADRPGTSPGTRPD
+37 
-50 PRAEDDLSRLPSPPD
+50 RLPSPPD

-119 LLSVVD
+119 LLSLTD
-125 GQRSRRFTRDSHDLL
+125 GQRARRYTRDSHDLL
-140 VRAWRP
+140 MRAWQP
-146 VRHPGVDLLLP
+146 ARHPSVDLLLP
-157 TAGEPLAVLDNAYRH
+157 TAGEPLAVLENAYRH
-172 TAAVRWPG
+172 TVAVQWAG
-180 ELTVLVL
+180 ALTVIVL

-200 SYGFEYRSRPD
+200 SYGFQYRARPD

-224 LVEGAGDIIAV
+224 LAEGNGEIVAV

-244 DFLQHLVPYLD
+244 DFLHHLVPYLD
-255 DPDIGI
+255 NPEVGI

-268 DTDAGMSW
+268 DTDADMSW

-313 AALERVGGFAEIDH
+313 AALMRVGGFAEIDH

-341 WTTRYVPALLAKGMS
+341 WTTRYVPALVAKGMS

-376 LVGDPDFRRGPLPRS
+376 LVRDPDFRRGPLPRS
-391 ARLCFWNGILGYL
+391 ARLCFWNGILGYV

-413 PLPALIMLFFRPDEI
+413 PLPALIMLFFAPGEI
-428 APWQVLPF
+428 QPWQVLPF
-436 LPPIWVALVLLPAM
+436 LPPIWVSLVLLPAM
-450 SRTHWRF
+450 SRTRWRF

-491 SGGTAL
+491 SGGSSL
-497 ARTVARIGVGWL
+497 AKAVARIGVGWL
-509 GLVVVAGVVGL
+509 GFVVLAGVAGL
-520 VRAVNSYGWQP
+520 VRAAMLYGWQP
-531 FWALAGLL
+531 FWALTALL
-539 ALTTYTVVPL
+539 ALTAYTMIPL
-549 IGALW
+549 IRSLW
-554 PLVRGGNGATVAD
+554 PLLRSGNGAAVGEVAPPV
-567 LARPSDRQ
+567 R
-575 GNRRSDLRFGPAEA
+575 RRSDLGFGHAEA

-608 PLVF
+608 PLIF

>member
-1 MPVHHGNAVS
+1 MPVLHGTAMPAS
-11 APDREPRHPGLR
+11 DTGPRRTP
-23 IPDGGPDNR
+23 
-32 RRSRL
+32 
-37 ADRPGTSPGTRPD
+37 ADDS
-50 PRAEDDLSRLPSPPD
+50 LRLPSPPD
-65 DEELYWYF
+65 DQELYWYF

-85 LSYAG
+85 LSYTG
-90 ATATLGLF
+90 ATVTLGLF

-105 WPFLVLTV
+105 WPFLALTV
-113 LNAATW
+113 LNAVTW
-119 LLSVVD
+119 VLSLAD
-125 GQRSRRFTRDSHDLL
+125 GQRARRFTRDSHDLL
-140 VRAWRP
+140 LRAWQP
-146 VRHPGVDLLLP
+146 ARHPGVDLLLP

-200 SYGFEYRSRPD
+200 SYGFQYRARPD

-224 LVEGAGDIIAV
+224 LAEGTGDIIAV

-244 DFLQHLVPYLD
+244 DFLRHLVPYLD
-255 DPDIGI
+255 TPEVGI

-268 DTDAGMSW
+268 DTDPDMSW

-341 WTTRYVPALLAKGMS
+341 WTTRYVPALVAKGMS

-376 LVGDPDFRRGPLPRS
+376 LVGDPGFRSGPLSRS

-404 TSAVNVFAV
+404 TSAVNVFAI
-413 PLPALIMLFFRPDEI
+413 PLPALIMLFFAPDEI
-428 APWQVLPF
+428 EPWQVLPF

-450 SRTHWRF
+450 SRTRWRF

-491 SGGTAL
+491 SGGSSL

-509 GLVVVAGVVGL
+509 GLVVIAGAVGL
-520 VRAVNSYGWQP
+520 ARAVALHGWQP
-531 FWALAGLL
+531 YWALVGLL
-539 ALTTYTVVPL
+539 GLTAHTMIPL
-549 IGALW
+549 VRSLW
-554 PLVRGGNGATVAD
+554 PLLRGGKGADVAAPARRTTARAA
-567 LARPSDRQ
+567 LATATADRTAAD
-575 GNRRSDLRFGPAEA
+575 RAADRAADLRFGQAEA

-608 PLVF
+608 PLLF

>member
-1 MPVHHGNAVS
+1 MPVLHGTAMPAS
-11 APDREPRHPGLR
+11 DTGPRRTPADPDDH
-23 IPDGGPDNR
+23 
-32 RRSRL
+32 
-37 ADRPGTSPGTRPD
+37 
-50 PRAEDDLSRLPSPPD
+50 RLPSPPD

-98 ALSRPLL
+98 ALSKPLL

-119 LLSVVD
+119 LLSLTD
-125 GQRSRRFTRDSHDLL
+125 GQRARRFTRDSHDLL
-140 VRAWRP
+140 LRAWNPDRAP
-146 VRHPGVDLLLP
+146 SVDLLLP

-172 TAAVRWPG
+172 TAAVQWPG

-187 DDAARPEVRELAE
+187 DDAGRPEVRRLAE
-200 SYGFEYRSRPD
+200 SYGFRYHARPD

-224 LVEGAGDIIAV
+224 LAEGTGEIVAV

-244 DFLQHLVPYLD
+244 DFLHHLVPYLD
-255 DPDIGI
+255 NPEVGI

-268 DTDAGMSW
+268 DTDADMSW

-313 AALERVGGFAEIDH
+313 AALKRIGGFAEIDH

-334 LSLARAG
+334 LALARAG
-341 WTTRYVPALLAKGMS
+341 WATRYVPALVAKGMS

-376 LVGDPDFRRGPLPRS
+376 LVRDPDFRKGPLPRS
-391 ARLCFWNGILGYL
+391 ARLCFWNGILGYV

-413 PLPALIMLFFRPDEI
+413 PLPALIMLFFRPEEI
-428 APWQVLPF
+428 QPWQVLPF

-450 SRTHWRF
+450 SRTRWRF

-471 VAIAHALRRRS
+471 VAIVHALRRRS

-491 SGGTAL
+491 SGGSSL
-497 ARTVARIGVGWL
+497 ARAVARIGVGWL
-509 GLVVVAGVVGL
+509 GFVVLAGAAGL
-520 VRAVNSYGWQP
+520 VRAALLHGWRP
-531 FWALAGLL
+531 YWALAGLL
-539 ALTTYTVVPL
+539 ALTAYTMIPL
-549 IGALW
+549 IRELRPLLNGTGGGKGAA
-554 PLVRGGNGATVAD
+554 VGEVA
-567 LARPSDRQ
+567 APAP
-575 GNRRSDLRFGPAEA
+575 GRSDLGFGRAEA

-594 VLLLCGLLASGWAD
+594 VLLLCGLMASGWAD
-608 PLVF
+608 PLIF

>member
-1 MPVHHGNAVS
+1 MPVLHGTAMP
-11 APDREPRHPGLR
+11 APDTGPRRTP
-23 IPDGGPDNR
+23 
-32 RRSRL
+32 
-37 ADRPGTSPGTRPD
+37 ADPEGH
-50 PRAEDDLSRLPSPPD
+50 RLPSPPD

-98 ALSRPLL
+98 ALSKPLL

-119 LLSVVD
+119 LLSLTD
-125 GQRSRRFTRDSHDLL
+125 GQRARRFTRDSHDLL
-140 VRAWRP
+140 LRAWSPARAP
-146 VRHPGVDLLLP
+146 SVDLLLP

-187 DDAARPEVRELAE
+187 DDADRPEVRELAE
-200 SYGFEYRSRPD
+200 SYGFRYHARPD

-224 LVEGAGDIIAV
+224 LAEGTGEIVAV

-244 DFLQHLVPYLD
+244 DFLHHLVPYLD
-255 DPDIGI
+255 NPEVGI

-268 DTDAGMSW
+268 DTDADMSW

-313 AALERVGGFAEIDH
+313 AALRRIGGFAEIDH

-334 LSLARAG
+334 LALARAG
-341 WTTRYVPALLAKGMS
+341 WATRYVPALVAKGMS

-376 LVGDPDFRRGPLPRS
+376 LVRDPDFRRGPLPKS
-391 ARLCFWNGILGYL
+391 ARLCFWNGILGYV

-413 PLPALIMLFFRPDEI
+413 PLPALIMLFFRPEEI
-428 APWQVLPF
+428 QPWQVLPF

-450 SRTHWRF
+450 SRTRWRF

-491 SGGTAL
+491 SGGSSL

-509 GLVVVAGVVGL
+509 GFVVLAGAAGL
-520 VRAVNSYGWQP
+520 VRAALLYGWRP
-531 FWALAGLL
+531 YWALAGLL
-539 ALTTYTVVPL
+539 ALTAYTMVPL
-549 IGALW
+549 IRELW
-554 PLVRGGNGATVAD
+554 PLLNGAKGGKGAAVGEVA
-567 LARPSDRQ
+567 APAP
-575 GNRRSDLRFGPAEA
+575 GRSDLGFERAEA

-608 PLVF
+608 PLIF

>member
-1 MPVHHGNAVS
+1 MPVLHGTAMS
-11 APDREPRHPGLR
+11 APDTGPRRTPEEP
-23 IPDGGPDNR
+23 
-32 RRSRL
+32 
-37 ADRPGTSPGTRPD
+37 
-50 PRAEDDLSRLPSPPD
+50 DDHRLPSPPD

-98 ALSRPLL
+98 ALSKPLL

-119 LLSVVD
+119 LLSLTD
-125 GQRSRRFTRDSHDLL
+125 GQRARRFTRDSHDLL
-140 VRAWRP
+140 MRAWSPARAP
-146 VRHPGVDLLLP
+146 SVDLLLP
-157 TAGEPLAVLDNAYRH
+157 TAGEPLAVLDNAYRY

-187 DDAARPEVRELAE
+187 DDAGRPEVRELAE
-200 SYGFEYRSRPD
+200 SYGFRYHARPD

-224 LVEGAGDIIAV
+224 LAEGTGEIIAV

-244 DFLQHLVPYLD
+244 DFLHHLVPYLD
-255 DPDIGI
+255 NPEVGI

-268 DTDAGMSW
+268 DTDADMSW

-313 AALERVGGFAEIDH
+313 AALKRIGGFAEIDH

-334 LSLARAG
+334 LALARAG
-341 WTTRYVPALLAKGMS
+341 WSTRYVPALVAKGMS

-376 LVGDPDFRRGPLPRS
+376 LVRDPDFRKGPLPKS
-391 ARLCFWNGILGYL
+391 ARLCFWNGILGYV

-413 PLPALIMLFFRPDEI
+413 PLPALIMLFFRPEEI
-428 APWQVLPF
+428 QPWQVLPF
-436 LPPIWVALVLLPAM
+436 LPPIWVSLVLLPAM
-450 SRTHWRF
+450 SRTRWRF

-491 SGGTAL
+491 SGGSSL
-497 ARTVARIGVGWL
+497 ARAVARIGVGWL
-509 GLVVVAGVVGL
+509 GFVVLAGIAGL
-520 VRAVNSYGWQP
+520 VRAAVLYGWQP
-531 FWALAGLL
+531 YWALTLLLGLT
-539 ALTTYTVVPL
+539 AYTIIPL
-549 IGALW
+549 IRELW
-554 PLVRGGNGATVAD
+554 PLVNGTKGGKGAAVGEVAAPARG
-567 LARPSDRQ
+567 
-575 GNRRSDLRFGPAEA
+575 RSDLGFGRAEA

>member
-1 MPVHHGNAVS
+1 MPVLHGTAMP
-11 APDREPRHPGLR
+11 APEAGPRR
-23 IPDGGPDNR
+23 IPADPD
-32 RRSRL
+32 L
-37 ADRPGTSPGTRPD
+37 
-50 PRAEDDLSRLPSPPD
+50 RLPSPPD

-119 LLSVVD
+119 LLSLTD
-125 GQRSRRFTRDSHDLL
+125 GQRARRYTRDSHDLL
-140 VRAWRP
+140 MRAWQP
-146 VRHPGVDLLLP
+146 ARHPSVDLLLP
-157 TAGEPLAVLDNAYRH
+157 TAGEPLAVLENAYRH
-172 TAAVRWPG
+172 TAAVQWAG
-180 ELTVLVL
+180 ALTVIVL

-200 SYGFEYRSRPD
+200 SYGFQYRARPD

-224 LVEGAGDIIAV
+224 LAEGNGEIVAV

-244 DFLQHLVPYLD
+244 DFLHHLVPYLD
-255 DPDIGI
+255 NPEVGI

-268 DTDAGMSW
+268 DTDADMSW

-313 AALERVGGFAEIDH
+313 AALMRVGGFAEIDH

-341 WTTRYVPALLAKGMS
+341 WTTRYVPALVAKGMS

-376 LVGDPDFRRGPLPRS
+376 LVRDPDFRRGPLPRS
-391 ARLCFWNGILGYL
+391 ARLCFWNGILGYV

-413 PLPALIMLFFRPDEI
+413 PLPALIMLFFAPGEI
-428 APWQVLPF
+428 QPWQVLPF
-436 LPPIWVALVLLPAM
+436 LPPIWVSLVLLPAM
-450 SRTHWRF
+450 SRTRWRF

-491 SGGTAL
+491 SGGSSL
-497 ARTVARIGVGWL
+497 AKAVARIGVGWL
-509 GLVVVAGVVGL
+509 GFVVLAGIAGL
-520 VRAVNSYGWQP
+520 VRAAVLYGWQP
-531 FWALAGLL
+531 YWALTALL
-539 ALTTYTVVPL
+539 ALTAYTMIPL
-549 IGALW
+549 IRSLW
-554 PLVRGGNGATVAD
+554 PLLRGGNGAAVGEVAPPV
-567 LARPSDRQ
+567 R
-575 GNRRSDLRFGPAEA
+575 RRSDLGFGHAEA

-608 PLVF
+608 PLIF

>member
-1 MPVHHGNAVS
+1 MPVLHGTAMP
-11 APDREPRHPGLR
+11 APDTGS
-23 IPDGGPDNR
+23 R
-32 RRSRL
+32 RM
-37 ADRPGTSPGTRPD
+37 PED
-50 PRAEDDLSRLPSPPD
+50 PVLRLPSPPD

-119 LLSVVD
+119 LLSLTD
-125 GQRSRRFTRDSHDLL
+125 GQRARRFTRDSHDLL
-140 VRAWRP
+140 MRAWRP
-146 VRHPGVDLLLP
+146 ARHPSVDLLLP
-157 TAGEPLAVLDNAYRH
+157 TAGEPLAVLENAYRH

-200 SYGFEYRSRPD
+200 SYGFQYRARPD

-224 LVEGAGDIIAV
+224 LAEGSGEVIAV

-244 DFLQHLVPYLD
+244 DFLHHLVPYLD
-255 DPDIGI
+255 NPEVGI

-268 DTDAGMSW
+268 DTDADMSW

-313 AALERVGGFAEIDH
+313 AALMRVGGFAEIDH

-341 WTTRYVPALLAKGMS
+341 WTTRYVPALVAKGMS

-376 LVGDPDFRRGPLPRS
+376 LVRDPDFRRGSGRPDRRTLSRS
-391 ARLCFWNGILGYL
+391 ARLCFWNGILGYV

-413 PLPALIMLFFRPDEI
+413 PLPALIMLFFAPGEI
-428 APWQVLPF
+428 EPWQVLPF
-436 LPPIWVALVLLPAM
+436 LPPIWVSLVLLPAM
-450 SRTHWRF
+450 SRTRWRF

-491 SGGTAL
+491 SGGSSL

-509 GLVVVAGVVGL
+509 GFVVLAGVAGL
-520 VRAVNSYGWQP
+520 VRAIALYGWRP
-531 FWALAGLL
+531 YWALTALL
-539 ALTTYTVVPL
+539 ALTAYTMIPL
-549 IGALW
+549 VRSLW
-554 PLVRGGNGATVAD
+554 PLLRGGNGAAVGEVAPPV
-567 LARPSDRQ
+567 R
-575 GNRRSDLRFGPAEA
+575 RRSDLGFGRAEA

-608 PLVF
+608 PLIF

>member
-1 MPVHHGNAVS
+1 MPVLHGTAMP
-11 APDREPRHPGLR
+11 APDAGPRR
-23 IPDGGPDNR
+23 IP
-32 RRSRL
+32 
-37 ADRPGTSPGTRPD
+37 ADPD
-50 PRAEDDLSRLPSPPD
+50 PRLPGPPD

-98 ALSRPLL
+98 ALSKPLL
-105 WPFLVLTV
+105 WPFLVLTL

-119 LLSVVD
+119 LLSLTD
-125 GQRSRRFTRDSHDLL
+125 GQRARRFTRDSHDLL
-140 VRAWRP
+140 MRAWRP
-146 VRHPGVDLLLP
+146 ARHPSVDLLLP

-187 DDAARPEVRELAE
+187 DDADRPEVRELAE
-200 SYGFEYRSRPD
+200 SYGFQYRARPD

-224 LVEGAGDIIAV
+224 LAEGTGEIVAV

-244 DFLQHLVPYLD
+244 DFLHHLVPYLD
-255 DPDIGI
+255 NPEVGI

-268 DTDAGMSW
+268 DTDADMSW

-313 AALERVGGFAEIDH
+313 AALKRIGGFAEIDH

-334 LSLARAG
+334 LALARAG
-341 WTTRYVPALLAKGMS
+341 WSTRYVPALVAKGMS

-376 LVGDPDFRRGPLPRS
+376 LVGDPGFRKGPLPRS
-391 ARLCFWNGILGYL
+391 ARLCFWNGILGYV

-413 PLPALIMLFFRPDEI
+413 PLPALIMLFFRPEEI
-428 APWQVLPF
+428 QPWQVLPF

-450 SRTHWRF
+450 SRTRWRF

-491 SGGTAL
+491 SGGSSL
-497 ARTVARIGVGWL
+497 ARAVARIGVGWL
-509 GLVVVAGVVGL
+509 GFVVLAGTAGL
-520 VRAVNSYGWQP
+520 VRAALLHGWRP
-531 FWALAGLL
+531 YWALAALLGLT
-539 ALTTYTVVPL
+539 AYTMIPL
-549 IGALW
+549 IKALW
-554 PLVRGGNGATVAD
+554 PLLNGANGGKGAAVGEVA
-567 LARPSDRQ
+567 APV
-575 GNRRSDLRFGPAEA
+575 RSRSELGFGRAES

-608 PLVF
+608 PLIF

>member
-1 MPVHHGNAVS
+1 MPVLHGTAMP
-11 APDREPRHPGLR
+11 APATGPRR
-23 IPDGGPDNR
+23 IPADPD
-32 RRSRL
+32 L
-37 ADRPGTSPGTRPD
+37 
-50 PRAEDDLSRLPSPPD
+50 RLPSPPD
-65 DEELYWYF
+65 DQELYWYF

-98 ALSRPLL
+98 ALSKPLL

-113 LNAATW
+113 LNAVTW
-119 LLSVVD
+119 LLSLTD
-125 GQRSRRFTRDSHDLL
+125 GQRARRFTRDSHDLL
-140 VRAWRP
+140 LRAWNP
-146 VRHPGVDLLLP
+146 ARHPSVDLLLP

-172 TAAVRWPG
+172 TAAVQWPG

-187 DDAARPEVRELAE
+187 DDADRPEVRELAR
-200 SYGFEYRSRPD
+200 SYGFQYRARPD

-224 LVEGAGDIIAV
+224 LAEGDGEIVAV

-244 DFLQHLVPYLD
+244 DFLHHLVPYLD
-255 DPDIGI
+255 NPGVGI

-268 DTDAGMSW
+268 DTDADMSW

-313 AALERVGGFAEIDH
+313 AALQRIGGFAEIDH

-334 LSLARAG
+334 LALARAG
-341 WTTRYVPALLAKGMS
+341 WSTRYVPALVAKGMS

-376 LVGDPDFRRGPLPRS
+376 LVRDPDFRRGPLPRS

-413 PLPALIMLFFRPDEI
+413 PLPALIMLFFAPEQI
-428 APWQVLPF
+428 QPWQVLPF

-450 SRTHWRF
+450 SRTRWRF

-471 VAIAHALRRRS
+471 IAIAHALRRRS

-491 SGGTAL
+491 SGGTSL
-497 ARTVARIGVGWL
+497 ARSVARLGVGWL
-509 GLVVVAGVVGL
+509 GFVVLAGGVGL
-520 VRAVNSYGWQP
+520 VRAALEYGWRP
-531 FWALAGLL
+531 FWALTALLGLT
-539 ALTTYTVVPL
+539 AYSMIPL
-549 IGALW
+549 IRALW
-554 PLVRGGNGATVAD
+554 PLLGGAGGKGGEVAAPVR
-567 LARPSDRQ
+567 
-575 GNRRSDLRFGPAEA
+575 RRSDLGFGQAEA
-589 VAVTA
+589 VALTA
-594 VLLLCGLLASGWAD
+594 VLLLCGVLASGWAD
-608 PLVF
+608 PLIF

>member
-1 MPVHHGNAVS
+1 MPVLHGTAMP
-11 APDREPRHPGLR
+11 APDTGPRRTPAD
-23 IPDGGPDNR
+23 PD
-32 RRSRL
+32 L
-37 ADRPGTSPGTRPD
+37 
-50 PRAEDDLSRLPSPPD
+50 RLPGPPD

-85 LSYAG
+85 LSYSG

-105 WPFLVLTV
+105 WPFLLLTV

-119 LLSVVD
+119 LLSLTD
-125 GQRSRRFTRDSHDLL
+125 GQRARRYTRDSHDLL
-140 VRAWRP
+140 MRAWQP
-146 VRHPGVDLLLP
+146 VRHPSVDLLLP

-200 SYGFEYRSRPD
+200 SYGFRYRARPD

-224 LVEGAGDIIAV
+224 LAEGNGEIIAV

-244 DFLQHLVPYLD
+244 DFLHHLVPYLD
-255 DPDIGI
+255 TPEVGI

-268 DTDAGMSW
+268 DTDADMSW

-341 WTTRYVPALLAKGMS
+341 WTTRYVPALVAKGMS

-376 LVGDPDFRRGPLPRS
+376 LVRDPGFRRGPLSRS
-391 ARLCFWNGILGYL
+391 ARLCFWNGILGYV

-413 PLPALIMLFFRPDEI
+413 PLPALIMLFFAPEEI
-428 APWQVLPF
+428 EPWQVLPF

-450 SRTHWRF
+450 SRTRWRF
-457 EVTRVQLLGGLCHV
+457 EVTRVQLLGGLCHM

-491 SGGTAL
+491 FGGSSL
-497 ARTVARIGVGWL
+497 ARAVARIGVWWL
-509 GLVVVAGVVGL
+509 GFVVLAGAAGL
-520 VRAVNSYGWQP
+520 VRAALEHGWQP
-531 FWALAGLL
+531 YWALTALL
-539 ALTTYTVVPL
+539 ALTAYSVIPL
-549 IGALW
+549 IRALW
-554 PLVRGGNGATVAD
+554 PLLRGGNGAAVAEV
-567 LARPSDRQ
+567 APPTR
-575 GNRRSDLRFGPAEA
+575 RRSDLGLGLGLDLGFGRAEA

>member
-1 MPVHHGNAVS
+1 MPVLHGTAMPAS
-11 APDREPRHPGLR
+11 DTGPRRTP
-23 IPDGGPDNR
+23 
-32 RRSRL
+32 
-37 ADRPGTSPGTRPD
+37 ADES
-50 PRAEDDLSRLPSPPD
+50 LRLPSPPD
-65 DEELYWYF
+65 DQELYWYF

-85 LSYAG
+85 LSYTG
-90 ATATLGLF
+90 ATVTLGLF

-113 LNAATW
+113 LNAVTW
-119 LLSVVD
+119 VLSLAD
-125 GQRSRRFTRDSHDLL
+125 GQRARRFTRDSHDLL
-140 VRAWRP
+140 LRAWQPARY
-146 VRHPGVDLLLP
+146 PGVDLLLP

-200 SYGFEYRSRPD
+200 SYGFQYRARPD

-224 LVEGAGDIIAV
+224 LAEGNGDIIAV

-244 DFLQHLVPYLD
+244 DFLRHLVPYLD
-255 DPDIGI
+255 TPEVGI

-268 DTDAGMSW
+268 DTDPDMSW

-341 WTTRYVPALLAKGMS
+341 WTTRYVPALVAKGMS

-376 LVGDPDFRRGPLPRS
+376 LVGDPGFRSGPLSRS

-404 TSAVNVFAV
+404 TSAVNVFAI
-413 PLPALIMLFFRPDEI
+413 PLPALIMLFFAPDEI
-428 APWQVLPF
+428 EPWQVLPF

-450 SRTHWRF
+450 SRTRWRF

-491 SGGTAL
+491 SGGSSL

-509 GLVVVAGVVGL
+509 GLVVIAGAVGL
-520 VRAVNSYGWQP
+520 ARAVALHGWQP
-531 FWALAGLL
+531 YWALVGLL
-539 ALTTYTVVPL
+539 GLTAHTMIPL
-549 IGALW
+549 VRSLW
-554 PLVRGGNGATVAD
+554 PLLRGGKGADVAAP
-567 LARPSDRQ
+567 ARHTPARAALESATAGRPAADRPAD
-575 GNRRSDLRFGPAEA
+575 RPADLRFGQAEA

-608 PLVF
+608 PLLR

>member
-1 MPVHHGNAVS
+1 MPVLHGTAVP
-11 APDREPRHPGLR
+11 APDTGPRR
-23 IPDGGPDNR
+23 TA
-32 RRSRL
+32 
-37 ADRPGTSPGTRPD
+37 ADT
-50 PRAEDDLSRLPSPPD
+50 DLRLPSPPD

-98 ALSRPLL
+98 ALSKPLL
-105 WPFLVLTV
+105 WPFLLLTL

-119 LLSVVD
+119 LLSLAD
-125 GQRSRRFTRDSHDLL
+125 GQRARRYTRDSHDLL
-140 VRAWRP
+140 LRAWNP
-146 VRHPGVDLLLP
+146 ARHPSVDLLLP

-172 TAAVRWPG
+172 TAAVHWPG

-187 DDAARPEVRELAE
+187 DDADRPEVRRLAE
-200 SYGFEYRSRPD
+200 SYGFRYHARPD

-224 LVEGAGDIIAV
+224 LAAGEGEIVAV

-244 DFLQHLVPYLD
+244 DFLHHLVPYLD
-255 DPDIGI
+255 NPGVGI

-268 DTDAGMSW
+268 DTDADMSW

-313 AALERVGGFAEIDH
+313 AALQRIGGFAEIDH

-334 LSLARAG
+334 LALAHAG
-341 WTTRYVPALLAKGMS
+341 WSTRYVPALVAKGMS

-361 AFISQQYRWCLGSLA
+361 AFISQPYRWCLGSLA
-376 LVGDPDFRRGPLPRS
+376 LVRDPDFRKGPLSRS

-413 PLPALIMLFFRPDEI
+413 PLPALIMLFFAPGEI
-428 APWQVLPF
+428 RPWQVLPF

-450 SRTHWRF
+450 SRTRWRF

-471 VAIAHALRRRS
+471 VAIGHALRRRS

-491 SGGTAL
+491 SGGTSL
-497 ARTVARIGVGWL
+497 ARSVARIGVGWL
-509 GLVVVAGVVGL
+509 GLVVLAGSAGL
-520 VRAVNSYGWQP
+520 VRAALEYGWRP
-531 FWALAGLL
+531 FWALAALLGLT
-539 ALTTYTVVPL
+539 AYTMIPL
-549 IGALW
+549 IRALW
-554 PLVRGGNGATVAD
+554 PLLGGDRGTAGEVAPPVR
-567 LARPSDRQ
+567 
-575 GNRRSDLRFGPAEA
+575 RRAGLGSGHGSEHGYGLGSDLGSGPGFGRAEA
-589 VAVTA
+589 VAVTV
-594 VLLLCGLLASGWAD
+594 VLLLCGVLASGWAD
-608 PLVF
+608 PLLF